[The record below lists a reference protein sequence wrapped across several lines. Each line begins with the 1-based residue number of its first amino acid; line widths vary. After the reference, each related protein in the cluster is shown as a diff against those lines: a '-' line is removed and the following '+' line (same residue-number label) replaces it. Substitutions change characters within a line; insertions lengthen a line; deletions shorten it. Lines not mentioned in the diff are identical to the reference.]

1 MITAS
6 SESDYEMLTMIIS
19 NPTGSTGRLTVT
31 LPANTTLGALHQ
43 SVAAQAG
50 LVPGTFELRVKNQ
63 EHPLRLTDDEVDTR
77 QLFQAGI
84 TNKCRMELSGVDG
97 ATPVVS
103 DVRAAGTGG
112 VQSQSENALNALG
125 TVALW
130 SQQQGVSLASGPQ
143 LAKNLSYCPSVP
155 TTPNAEGFVGLVN
168 QGATCYLSSL
178 LQSLYM
184 TPEFRAALYDWHYT
198 GSPQDEATCITLQLQ
213 KLFVALQTS
222 TVQAVGTTALSR
234 AFGWDEG
241 EAFVQH
247 DVQELLRVLFDALE
261 AELKPTPQGATL
273 QRLFRGEL
281 CDYVQCKQCLAES
294 STPSAFEDL
303 NLAIRSFGVE
313 PTLYASVEEALSA
326 FLEPE
331 TLDGDNQYSCE
342 KCGVKRDAFKG
353 IKLRKLPHILT
364 IGLKR
369 FDFDLASLSRIKLN
383 HRVAVPLHWDVG
395 AYCAGGAVARQHSQ
409 KRKQMGGGT
418 PMTGPSSAAPM
429 EVDAVPPMDDPL
441 PPTAPAA
448 TGVASSSAAATMMPP
463 RASPA
468 CAGGVRPIAEGEP
481 SPYSLDGFSGGAGGA
496 AGGEGEG
503 ASASAA
509 AGGEGGG
516 VGGVGGVG
524 VGGGGGSAASDD
536 QYELYSVLMHSGTA
550 LAGHYYAFIR
560 DFAKQSWYKF
570 NDRQVQALSA
580 EQLEA
585 MCGTDGSRASAYM
598 LMYRR
603 VTADNLT
610 AAPTPP
616 AHLRDLVTAE
626 VESAAAY
633 DASSSS
639 STMNLGAAQKPDA
652 ALSLQPLGSQLAEK
666 HAADAATPTG
676 ATGGVQVAPSDASD
690 GAPAAAPAAAPEV
703 FYGPERKPGERGLT
717 IRSHATR

>member
-6 SESDYEMLTMIIS
+6 TESDYEMLTMIIS

-63 EHPLRLTDDEVDTR
+63 EQPLRLTDDDVDAR

-84 TNKCRMELSGVDG
+84 TNKCRMELGGVDG

-112 VQSQSENALNALG
+112 VQSESALSALG

-143 LAKNLSYCPSVP
+143 LAKNLACCPAVP
-155 TTPNAEGFVGLVN
+155 SAPNTNAEGFVGLVN

-184 TPEFRAALYDWHYT
+184 TPEFRAALYEWHFT
-198 GSPQDEATCITLQLQ
+198 GPPQDEGTCITLQLQ

-281 CDYVQCKQCLAES
+281 CDYVQCKECLSES
-294 STPSAFEDL
+294 QSPSAFEDL
-303 NLAIRSFGVE
+303 NLAIRSFGVA
-313 PTLYASVEEALSA
+313 PTLYASVEEALTA

-331 TLDGDNQYSCE
+331 TLDGDNQYSCDR
-342 KCGVKRDAFKG
+342 CGGAKRDAFKG
-353 IKLRKLPHILT
+353 IKLRALPHILT

-369 FDFDLASLSRIKLN
+369 FDFDLATLSRIKLN
-383 HRVAVPLHWDVG
+383 HRVAVPLAWDVG

-418 PMTGPSSAAPM
+418 PMTGPSSATPM
-429 EVDAVPPMDDPL
+429 EVDSVPPMEMPL
-441 PPTAPAA
+441 PPTTAPTDPAA
-448 TGVASSSAAATMMPP
+448 ATAVASSAAAAATSSSSSSAAAAGSMRPP
-463 RASPA
+463 ASPA
-468 CAGGVRPIAEGEP
+468 CAGGLQPTPEGEP
-481 SPYSLDGFSGGAGGA
+481 SPYALDGISGAADGGGA
-496 AGGEGEG
+496 AGSGAGEGGG
-503 ASASAA
+503 AGAGGGGAA
-509 AGGEGGG
+509 AGGGD
-516 VGGVGGVG
+516 
-524 VGGGGGSAASDD
+524 AASDD

-560 DFAKQSWYKF
+560 DFATPSGGGAAATWYASTLHALPGGHAVP
-570 NDRQVQALSA
+570 RCVSPLLSA
-580 EQLEA
+580 
-585 MCGTDGSRASAYM
+585 GTSSTTGRCRRFRRSSSRPC
-598 LMYRR
+598 
-603 VTADNLT
+603 
-610 AAPTPP
+610 AAPT
-616 AHLRDLVTAE
+616 
-626 VESAAAY
+626 AAA
-633 DASSSS
+633 S
-639 STMNLGAAQKPDA
+639 
-652 ALSLQPLGSQLAEK
+652 
-666 HAADAATPTG
+666 
-676 ATGGVQVAPSDASD
+676 
-690 GAPAAAPAAAPEV
+690 
-703 FYGPERKPGERGLT
+703 
-717 IRSHATR
+717 